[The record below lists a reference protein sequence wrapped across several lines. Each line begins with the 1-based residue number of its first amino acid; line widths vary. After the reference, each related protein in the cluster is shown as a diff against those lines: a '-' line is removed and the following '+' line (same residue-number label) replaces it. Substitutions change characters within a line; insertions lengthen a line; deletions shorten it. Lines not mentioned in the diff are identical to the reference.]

1 MAPSRQIVTK
11 LLNQAGITV
20 NGSREHDM
28 QIHDEKCFDMI
39 LNSWSLGLGES
50 YMQGMWTSKKL
61 DTFISKLFSSSIDHK
76 FFTKLKPTLVAHSLK
91 YKFLNLQN
99 IRRAFEVGQK
109 HYDLGNNFF
118 ENMLDPYMQ
127 YSCGYWEKANNLKD
141 AQINKLDMVCQKL
154 KLKPGDHVLEIGC
167 GWGGFAKY
175 AIKKYKINY
184 TGISISEE
192 QILYAKKH
200 LKNLKANF
208 ILSDYRSIQ
217 GVFDKVVSIGM
228 FEHVGQKNYRDYFE
242 VAFRSLKKD
251 GLFLLHTIGSSQ
263 TKMVTDPWIHKYIF
277 PNGYIPSYNQIAS
290 AAEGFFHL
298 EDWHNFGKDYDLT
311 LQAWY
316 QNFKK
321 NWKKNENNYPNTFYK
336 MWEYYLLS
344 CAGYFRSK
352 RGQLWQIVFSRINSQ
367 QKYVSYRPKCV
378 SK

>member
-1 MAPSRQIVTK
+1 MTPSRQIVTK

-61 DTFISKLFSSSIDHK
+61 DTFFSKLFSSSIDHK
-76 FFTKLKPTLVAHSLK
+76 FFTKLKPTLIAHSLK

-118 ENMLDPYMQ
+118 ENMLDPNMQ

-251 GLFLLHTIGSSQ
+251 GLFLLHTIGTSQ

-277 PNGYIPSYNQIAS
+277 PNGYIPSYNQIAH

-316 QNFKK
+316 ENFKK
-321 NWKKNENNYPNTFYK
+321 NWKKNESNYPNTFYK

>member
-1 MAPSRQIVTK
+1 MTPSRQIVTK

-39 LNSWSLGLGES
+39 LNSWSLGMGES

-61 DTFISKLFSSSIDHK
+61 DTFISKLFSSSIDRK
-76 FFTKLKPTLVAHSLK
+76 FFTKLKPTLIAHSLK

-118 ENMLDPYMQ
+118 KNMLDPNMQ

-251 GLFLLHTIGSSQ
+251 GLFLLHTIGTSQ
-263 TKMVTDPWIHKYIF
+263 TKMVIDPWIHKYIF

-352 RGQLWQIVFSRINSQ
+352 KGQLWQIVFSRINSQ
-367 QKYVSYRPKCV
+367 QKYISYRPKSV